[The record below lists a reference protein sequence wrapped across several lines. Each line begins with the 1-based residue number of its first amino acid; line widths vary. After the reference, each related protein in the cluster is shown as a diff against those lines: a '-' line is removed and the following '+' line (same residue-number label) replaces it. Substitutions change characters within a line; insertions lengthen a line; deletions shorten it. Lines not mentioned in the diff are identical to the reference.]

1 VGGTQLKYVPKL
13 RIIANCAVG
22 YDNVDLVAAE
32 MRRVIVTNTP
42 DVLTDATA
50 DLTWALILAC
60 ARRLVE
66 GIDLVRS
73 GQWTGW
79 HPEQLLGVELRG
91 RTLGLFGQAASDKR
105 SVAAPYRSGFRI
117 IYAARTAKPE
127 FERDTGAVRVGMPRL
142 LAESDILSLHAPST
156 PETKG
161 QRQPGHPA
169 SK

>member
-1 VGGTQLKYVPKL
+1 
-13 RIIANCAVG
+13 
-22 YDNVDLVAAE
+22 

-91 RTLGLFGQAASDKR
+91 RTLDSSGQGASGKR
-105 SVAAPYRSGFRI
+105 SVAAPSRSGF
-117 IYAARTAKPE
+117 ASS
-127 FERDTGAVRVGMPRL
+127 MPRVRRN
-142 LAESDILSLHAPST
+142 PSSSAT
-156 PETKG
+156 PGLCAWNGPTSWL
-161 QRQPGHPA
+161 RA
-169 SK
+169 TS